1 MAAVGEVA
9 LYFFGLVVLLL
20 LSAFFSGS
28 EAALFSLS
36 RSQLRALRGAG
47 SPGGRAA
54 SHLLAHPRPLLI
66 TVLVGN
72 LAVNVLATSTAT
84 AIAIDAFG
92 ARGLG
97 LAFAV
102 MSLLIM
108 VLTEILPKA
117 LGMHWAPRV
126 APVVALPLSV
136 IHTLF
141 LPVRVPLSRF
151 SDAVI
156 DTLRGHIG
164 SARRSYEWDELLTAV
179 RMGRREGKI
188 GAFEYEILSHVLEF
202 RQKIVKEI
210 MTPSIHV
217 VSASLRTPRDEM
229 LSLFASSGRSRIPIY
244 GDTPDDVIGILHVK
258 DLVDPM
264 AARNEDDLRARLREA
279 FFIPEVSPIAELY
292 AELQRRKLHVAIALD
307 EHGSFAGVV
316 TIEDIL
322 EQMIGEIHDAR
333 DSKAQPFQRLDE
345 RRIVVQGTMEID
357 HFNEVFETELRDEE
371 HETVAGYVLGRVGRV
386 PGEGESVDADGLR
399 FHIISAQP
407 NRIRKLR
414 VEKL

>member
-1 MAAVGEVA
+1 VGEVA
-9 LYFFGLVVLLL
+9 FYFSGLVVLLL

-36 RSQLRALRGAG
+36 RSQVRALRDA
-47 SPGGRAA
+47 SPGGRVAA
-54 SHLLAHPRPLLI
+54 HLLMHPRPLLI
-66 TVLVGN
+66 TVLVSN
-72 LAVNVLATSTAT
+72 LSVNVLATSIAT
-84 AIAIDAFG
+84 AIALHAFG
-92 ARGLG
+92 PRGLG
-97 LAFAV
+97 LAFGV
-102 MSLLIM
+102 MSLLVM

-136 IHTLF
+136 LHTLL

-156 DTLRGHIG
+156 DALRGRIG
-164 SARRSYEWDELLTAV
+164 TARRSYAWDELLTAV
-179 RMGRREGKI
+179 RVGRREGKI

-202 RQKIVKEI
+202 RQKVVKEI

-217 VSASLRTPRDEM
+217 VSASVHTPRDE
-229 LSLFASSGRSRIPIY
+229 LLALFASSGRSRVPIH
-244 GDTPDDVIGILHVK
+244 GDSPDDVIGILHVK

-264 AARNEDDLRARLREA
+264 AARSEDDLRARLREV
-279 FFIPEVSPIAELY
+279 FFIPENAPIAELY
-292 AELQRRKLHVAIALD
+292 AELQRRKVHVAIALD

-316 TIEDIL
+316 TTEDIL
-322 EQMIGEIHDAR
+322 EQMIGEIRDAR
-333 DSKAQPFQRLDE
+333 DSKTQPFQRLDE

-357 HFNEVFETELRDEE
+357 HFNEVFEAALRDDE
-371 HETVAGYVLGRVGRV
+371 HETIAGYVLGRVGRV
-386 PGEGESVDADGLR
+386 PREGETVVADGLR

>member
-1 MAAVGEVA
+1 MGDVA

-36 RSQLRALRGAG
+36 RSQLRAMRDA
-47 SPGGRAA
+47 SPGGRVAA
-54 SHLLAHPRPLLI
+54 RLLAHPRPLLI

-84 AIAIDAFG
+84 AIALNAFG

-97 LAFAV
+97 LAFVV

-136 IHTLF
+136 IHALL
-141 LPVRVPLSRF
+141 LPIRIPLSRF

-156 DTLRGHIG
+156 DALRGRIG
-164 SARRSYEWDELLTAV
+164 TARRSYAWDELLTAV
-179 RMGRREGKI
+179 RVGRREGKI

-202 RQKIVKEI
+202 RQKVVKEI

-217 VSASLRTPRDEM
+217 ISAPVRTPRDELLTM
-229 LSLFASSGRSRIPIY
+229 FASSGRSRIPIC
-244 GDTPDDVIGILHVK
+244 GDSPDDVIGILHVK
-258 DLVDPM
+258 DLIDPM
-264 AARNEDDLRARLREA
+264 AARSEEELRTRLREA
-279 FFIPEVSPIAELY
+279 FFIQEAAPIAELY
-292 AELQRRKLHVAIALD
+292 VELQRRKLHVAIALD

-316 TIEDIL
+316 TTEDIL

-333 DSKAQPFQRLDE
+333 DSKTQPFQRLDE

-357 HFNEVFETELRDEE
+357 QFNEVFETRLRDDE
-371 HETVAGYVLGRVGRV
+371 HETIAGYVLGRVGRV
-386 PGEGESVDADGLR
+386 PREGETVVADGLR
-399 FHIISAQP
+399 FHVISAQP

-414 VEKL
+414 VEKM

>member
-1 MAAVGEVA
+1 
-9 LYFFGLVVLLL
+9 
-20 LSAFFSGS
+20 
-28 EAALFSLS
+28 
-36 RSQLRALRGAG
+36 
-47 SPGGRAA
+47 
-54 SHLLAHPRPLLI
+54 
-66 TVLVGN
+66 
-72 LAVNVLATSTAT
+72 
-84 AIAIDAFG
+84 
-92 ARGLG
+92 
-97 LAFAV
+97 
-102 MSLLIM
+102 
-108 VLTEILPKA
+108 
-117 LGMHWAPRV
+117 
-126 APVVALPLSV
+126 
-136 IHTLF
+136 
-141 LPVRVPLSRF
+141 
-151 SDAVI
+151 
-156 DTLRGHIG
+156 
-164 SARRSYEWDELLTAV
+164 
-179 RMGRREGKI
+179 MGRREGKI

>member
-1 MAAVGEVA
+1 MGEFA
-9 LYFFGLVVLLL
+9 LYLAGLVVLLL

-36 RSQLRALRGAG
+36 RSQLRAMRDA
-47 SPGGRAA
+47 SPGGRIVTR
-54 SHLLAHPRPLLI
+54 LLAHPRPLLI

-84 AIAIDAFG
+84 ALAIEAFG

-102 MSLLIM
+102 MSILIM

-117 LGMHWAPRV
+117 LGMHGAPRI
-126 APVVALPLSV
+126 APIVALPLSIV
-136 IHTLF
+136 HAVV
-141 LPVRVPLSRF
+141 LPIRVPLSKF

-156 DTLRGHIG
+156 DALRGRIG
-164 SARRSYEWDELLTAV
+164 SARRSYAWDELLTAV
-179 RMGRREGKI
+179 RVGRREGKI
-188 GAFEYEILSHVLEF
+188 GAFEYEVLSHVLEF

-217 VSASLRTPRDEM
+217 VSASVRTSRDD
-229 LSLFASSGRSRIPIY
+229 LLKLFAASGRSRVPVY
-244 GDTPDDVIGILHVK
+244 GDSSDDVIGILHVK

-264 AARNEDDLRARLREA
+264 AGRTEGDLRARLREA
-279 FFIPEVSPIAELY
+279 FFIPEVAPIAELY

-307 EHGSFAGVV
+307 EYGSFAGVV
-316 TIEDIL
+316 TTEDIL

-333 DSKAQPFQRLDE
+333 DSKTQPFQRLDE

-357 HFNEVFETELRDEE
+357 HFNEVFETELRDDE

-386 PGEGESVDADGLR
+386 PREGESVVADGLR
-399 FHIISAQP
+399 FHVVSAQP

>member
-1 MAAVGEVA
+1 M
-9 LYFFGLVVLLL
+9 
-20 LSAFFSGS
+20 
-28 EAALFSLS
+28 
-36 RSQLRALRGAG
+36 
-47 SPGGRAA
+47 
-54 SHLLAHPRPLLI
+54 HPRPLLI
-66 TVLVGN
+66 TVLVSN
-72 LAVNVLATSTAT
+72 LSVNVLATSIAT
-84 AIAIDAFG
+84 AIALHAFG
-92 ARGLG
+92 PRGLG
-97 LAFAV
+97 LAFGV
-102 MSLLIM
+102 MSLLVM

-136 IHTLF
+136 LHTLL

-156 DTLRGHIG
+156 DALRGRIG
-164 SARRSYEWDELLTAV
+164 TARRSYAWDELLTAV
-179 RMGRREGKI
+179 RVGRREGKI

-202 RQKIVKEI
+202 RQKVVKEI

-217 VSASLRTPRDEM
+217 VSASVHTPRDE
-229 LSLFASSGRSRIPIY
+229 LLALFASSGRSRVPIH
-244 GDTPDDVIGILHVK
+244 GDSPDDVIGILHVK

-264 AARNEDDLRARLREA
+264 AARSEDDLRARLREV
-279 FFIPEVSPIAELY
+279 FFIPENAPIAELY
-292 AELQRRKLHVAIALD
+292 AELQRRKVHVAIALD

-316 TIEDIL
+316 TTEDIL
-322 EQMIGEIHDAR
+322 EQMIGEIRDAR
-333 DSKAQPFQRLDE
+333 DSKTQPFQRLDE

-357 HFNEVFETELRDEE
+357 HFNEVFEAALRDDE
-371 HETVAGYVLGRVGRV
+371 HETIAGYVLGRVGRV
-386 PGEGESVDADGLR
+386 PREGETVVADGLR